1 MSSPTPSSPS
11 AQTHP
16 VPASPAQL
24 RDRPVRFAVVG
35 TGGMGGHHARNLAA
49 MPDVELTWLVD
60 IDLPRAQAL
69 AAEIGGTPTASMEE
83 AFAADN
89 VDAVLIALPTFLHR
103 DATVLA
109 AQHGKHVF
117 CEKPIARTVE
127 DGEAMVAACEAAG
140 VTFMVGHVVRFFP
153 EYERMKEIL
162 DAGKLGRIATI
173 RASRT
178 NPPVME
184 RSPWFADVEKNGGV
198 VLDLMIHEIDTLRW
212 LFGDVERVF
221 AHGLSYLPIHEKR
234 DYTMASIRFRSG
246 AIAHVE
252 ASWAHSTHRTSIEVA
267 GQYGLATYSSEQAA
281 TLIVEPTEGI
291 DWNAPGGIRVPA
303 RHYLRPGV
311 VAPHL
316 KEVQHFVACLKT
328 GEPVRVNGEEATKAL
343 AVANAVLDSMRT
355 GVPVFFN
362 EDGTVRASAAAAA
375 TTATATA

>member
-1 MSSPTPSSPS
+1 MSATHSSSDLSRPHPATPDD
-11 AQTHP
+11 
-16 VPASPAQL
+16 L

-49 MPDVELTWLVD
+49 MPDVELSWLVD

-83 AFAADN
+83 AFADEAL
-89 VDAVLIALPTFLHR
+89 DAVLIALPTFLHK
-103 DATVLA
+103 DATILA

-117 CEKPIARTVE
+117 CEKPIARTAE
-127 DGEAMVAACEAAG
+127 EGAAMVAACQEAG
-140 VTFMVGHVVRFFP
+140 VTFMVGHVVRFYP
-153 EYERMKEIL
+153 EYERLKEIL

-234 DYTMASIRFRSG
+234 DYTMASLRFRSG
-246 AIAHVE
+246 AIGHVE

-281 TLIVEPTEGI
+281 TLVVEPTEGI

-311 VAPHL
+311 EAPHF
-316 KEVQHFVACLKT
+316 KEVRHFVRCLKT
-328 GEPVRVNGEEATKAL
+328 GEPVRVDGLEATKAL

-355 GVPVFFN
+355 GAPVVFN
-362 EDGTVRASAAAAA
+362 EDGTVRAAAANA
-375 TTATATA
+375 

>member
-1 MSSPTPSSPS
+1 MSSTTLASSS
-11 AQTHP
+11 AHPRP
-16 VPASPAQL
+16 VPASPDDL
-24 RDRPVRFAVVG
+24 HDRPVRFAVVG

-49 MPDVELTWLVD
+49 MPDVDLTWLVD

-83 AFAADN
+83 AFAAEN
-89 VDAVLIALPTFLHR
+89 VDAVLIALPTFLHK

-127 DGEAMVAACEAAG
+127 DGEAMVAACDAAG

-162 DAGKLGRIATI
+162 DKGNLGRIATI

-184 RSPWFADVEKNGGV
+184 RSPWFADIEKNGGV

-221 AHGLSYLPIHEKR
+221 AHGLSFLPVHEKR

-252 ASWAHSTHRTSIEVA
+252 ASWAHSTHRTFIEVA
-267 GQYGLATYSSEQAA
+267 GQYGLATYGSEDAA
-281 TLIVEPTEGI
+281 TLIVEPTVGI
-291 DWNAPGGIRVPA
+291 DWNAPEGIKVPA
-303 RHYLRPGV
+303 RQYLRPGV

-316 KEVQHFVACLKT
+316 KEVQHFVSCLKT
-328 GEPVRVNGEEATKAL
+328 GQPVRVNGEEATKAL

-355 GVPVFFN
+355 GAPVFFN
-362 EDGTVRASAAAAA
+362 EDGTMRSNAA
-375 TTATATA
+375 

>member
-1 MSSPTPSSPS
+1 MPKVGLIG
-11 AQTHP
+11 AGLIGNVHA
-16 VPASPAQL
+16 ASC
-24 RDRPVRFAVVG
+24 
-35 TGGMGGHHARNLAA
+35 RNL
-49 MPDVELTWLVD
+49 PDVTLTWIADRDVA
-60 IDLPRAQAL
+60 RAEAL
-69 AAEIGGTPTASMEE
+69 AATCGARVTAD
-83 AFAADN
+83 AAELVNASD
-89 VDAVLIALPTFLHR
+89 VDAVIVATPTPTHRALTE
-103 DATVLA
+103 LA
-109 AQHGKHVF
+109 ARHGKHVF

-127 DGEAMVAACEAAG
+127 DGDAMVSACEAAG

-311 VAPHL
+311 VAPHF

-355 GVPVFFN
+355 GAPVFFN
-362 EDGTVRASAAAAA
+362 EDGTVRASAGAASASAA
-375 TTATATA
+375 